1 MRDDDLKRAFQ
12 TLCVDYEELL
22 DEAAQATQ
30 PADERVGLALFKID
44 EACAA
49 ADGLRQDAEQ
59 IQEQLLSELLSNCH
73 ELEDIF
79 LRVNLIERFVG
90 RMLQTTRELEKRME
104 SVSRAAG
111 PVFNS
116 STSVT
121 SLLRSFSMKR
131 GASEAPLTDGKW
143 SPVAFDFNTKEL
155 MERLEKSD
163 ARELGVSISSSSAT
177 ETAAETGEQPPP
189 ADTGS
194 DAEAESDSD

>member
-12 TLCVDYEELL
+12 TLC
-22 DEAAQATQ
+22 
-30 PADERVGLALFKID
+30 ID